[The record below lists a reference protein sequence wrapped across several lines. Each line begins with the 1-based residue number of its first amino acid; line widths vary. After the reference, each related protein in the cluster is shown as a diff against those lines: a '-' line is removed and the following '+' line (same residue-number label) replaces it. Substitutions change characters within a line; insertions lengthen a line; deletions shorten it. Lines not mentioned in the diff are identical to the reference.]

1 MAAISY
7 PPARRSDVADEFHG
21 ELVPDPYRW
30 LEDPDDPEA
39 AAWITAENSL
49 TQAVLATEPGR
60 PEIRARI
67 TELWDYPKSGVPF
80 ERAGR
85 WFQTRNSG
93 LLSQSVL
100 YVSDSVGADGRVL
113 LDPNLLSSDGTA
125 AVTGLAVNKDG
136 TRVAYAVSRA
146 GSDWMTWRVLDAET
160 GRDLPDRVDWSKF
173 SVAAWT
179 ADGSGFYYSGMDR
192 PTEGGEYRDQS
203 RGLQVRFHLLGTDQ
217 AEDRVVFASPEEPDG
232 IPSAEVSDDG
242 RYLIVTV
249 NRGTAPENR
258 LLVMDLGDE
267 PGGFEA
273 VADAFQAKVG
283 FVGNEGSKLL
293 LVTDDGA
300 ERSKVVTADLD
311 RPGDPWTEVVPESED
326 TLLDVQLR
334 GGRLVCHYLHQ
345 AHSVL
350 QVHEISGGWVRQ
362 VDLPGF
368 VSVVADPLGGG
379 SVSGRPDRPLVHFQV
394 VSFTESGALWSHDI
408 ESGETVLV
416 TASTSQLDPA
426 QFVTEQIFVT
436 SGDGTQVPMFLTRKR
451 DLVADGDRPVLLYG
465 YGGFGV
471 PITPSFGVTFA
482 AWLDRGGVLAV
493 ANLRGGGEFGRRWH
507 DAGRLAEKQ
516 NVFDDF
522 CTCARWLGGSGWSR
536 PGRIAIS
543 GGSNGGLLV
552 GACITQHPEL
562 FGAAVADVGVFDM
575 LRFHLFTIGWAWK
588 SDYGDPQV
596 PEQYAWLK
604 AYSPL
609 HNVTDGACYP
619 PTMILTGDHD
629 DRVVPGHSLK
639 FAATLQAAQG
649 CDHPILLRVE
659 TSAGH
664 GLGKPTGKLIDEA
677 TDRGAFLEWALG
689 RYA

>member
-1 MAAISY
+1 MADISY

-21 ELVPDPYRW
+21 ELVADPYRW
-30 LEDPDDPEA
+30 LEDPDDPETV
-39 AAWITAENSL
+39 AWITAENRL
-49 TQAVLATEPGR
+49 TQAVLATAPDR
-60 PEIRARI
+60 PMIKARI
-67 TELWDYPKSGVPF
+67 TELWDYPKVGVPF
-80 ERAGR
+80 ERGGR

-113 LDPNLLSSDGTA
+113 LDPNHLSSDGTA

-136 TRVAYAVSRA
+136 TGVAYAVSHA
-146 GSDWMTWRVLDAET
+146 GSDWMTWRVLDVES
-160 GRDLPDRVDWSKF
+160 GLDLPDRVDWSKF
-173 SVAAWT
+173 SRAAWS
-179 ADGSGFYYSGMDR
+179 ADGAGFYYSGMDR
-192 PTEGGEYRDQS
+192 PTEGGEYRDES
-203 RGLQVRFHLLGTDQ
+203 RGLQVRFHRLGTDQ
-217 AEDRVVFASPEEPDG
+217 SEDRVVFAAPEEPDWL
-232 IPSAEVSDDG
+232 PSAEVSDDG
-242 RYLIVTV
+242 RYLVVTV

-258 LLVMDLGDE
+258 LLVMDLREE
-267 PGGFEA
+267 PGRFVA
-273 VADAFQAKVG
+273 VADSFQARVE
-283 FVGNEGSKLL
+283 FVGNDGPRLL
-293 LVTDDGA
+293 LLTDHGA
-300 ERSKVVTADLD
+300 ERSRVVTADLD
-311 RPGDPWTEVVPESED
+311 RLGDIWAEVVPESED

-350 QVHEISGGWVRQ
+350 QVHELTGDWVRQ
-362 VDLPGF
+362 VDVPGF
-368 VSVVADPLGGG
+368 VAIVADPLGDG

-408 ESGETVLV
+408 ETGETILV
-416 TASTSQLDPA
+416 TASTSQLDPT

-436 SGDGTQVPMFLTRKR
+436 SGDGTRIPMFLTRRR
-451 DLVADGDRPVLLYG
+451 DLVADGDRPALLYG

-471 PITPSFGVTFA
+471 PINPSFGVTFA
-482 AWLDRGGVLAV
+482 AWLDRGGMLAV

-522 CTCARWLGGSGWSR
+522 CACARWIAGSVWSR
-536 PGRIAIS
+536 PGRVAIS

-552 GACITQHPEL
+552 GACLTQNPGL
-562 FGAAVADVGVFDM
+562 FGAVVADVGVFDM

-588 SDYGDPQV
+588 SDYGDPQD
-596 PEQYAWLK
+596 PEQYVWLK

-609 HNVTDGACYP
+609 HNVAEGACYP

-649 CDHPILLRVE
+649 CDRPILLRVE

-677 TDRGAFLEWALG
+677 TDRVTFMMTALT
-689 RYA
+689 